1 MRGNEFLDKMELVDP
16 AYVEAAEKKPP
27 KRRRYRGKLAAA
39 ACICLMSGAALF
51 SLSRFSHTL
60 SPGGT
65 PPGTGP
71 ENPVLEE
78 AASQG
83 GNPSL
88 GENPSQGENSS
99 LGEPPGTPSVSA
111 PTSDAYTGLEQ
122 LLSHLSRYDYH
133 GAGDFQSKGYG
144 ASPKLQTEGRDTVSF
159 GEYTYQLS
167 PDKEIL
173 IYRNGSLV
181 DLISSRAEFLFLTG
195 NRLIAVRTMQE
206 GDGPGSSHSAFVEI
220 YSLDS
225 PGAPEFLECFVQQGR
240 ITACFLEG
248 TQLCLMT
255 SDGVCACGWSRLKNT
270 EDYIPKLF
278 RGGRQSLRGVEWTQ
292 EEIRIL
298 GEPSRISYVAVT
310 NIDIAR
316 MEVVGKCAYYGDIED
331 IFYGS
336 HWYAF
341 CTESITENNLS
352 LPELYT
358 FDSSMDF
365 TGKVDTSRV
374 FGLEK
379 TVPLQSGSRPAGEY
393 PDIVSVSRCGEIWS
407 ILGLYRT
414 VSEEGKLY
422 GELFAA
428 AYDPAS
434 GEIRHAM
441 ARTPESSFSIDDV
454 FWEENRAIV
463 SAGFSS
469 SGSDGRE
476 ECARIIFAEFDKTEI
491 SFHISDLICDRVRG
505 IDMMYWM
512 GNPFGYIHPFISLGN
527 GLYLRY
533 NSVPDGFDIY
543 DFRDSSRPKCLYRSK
558 GDIPQGY
565 RLDFENWVYDHETV
579 GVKMLIPENGEYRK
593 VTEIWCVF
601 SIDPYAEVPVE
612 KLREYPESGMDHTA
626 IIP

>member
-16 AYVEAAEKKPP
+16 AYVEAASEKPP
-27 KRRRYRGKLAAA
+27 KRRSYRGKLAAA
-39 ACICLMSGAALF
+39 ACLCLMSGAALF
-51 SLSRFSHTL
+51 SLSRFSHPL

-65 PPGTGP
+65 PPGTGQ
-71 ENPVLEE
+71 ENPVPEE
-78 AASQG
+78 DAFQ
-83 GNPSL
+83 

-99 LGEPPGTPSVSA
+99 PEEPPGTPSVSA
-111 PTSDAYTGLEQ
+111 PTSDTYTDLEQ

-133 GAGDFQSKGYG
+133 GEVDQSNGHG

-167 PDKEIL
+167 PDHEIR
-173 IYRNGSLV
+173 IYQNGAQSGSL
-181 DLISSRAEFLFLTG
+181 SSWADYLFLTG

-206 GDGPGSSHSAFVEI
+206 GDGPDSAYSAFVEV

-225 PGAPEFLECFVQQGR
+225 PGSPEFLECFVQEGS
-240 ITACFLEG
+240 ITACFLED

-298 GEPSRISYVAVT
+298 GEPSRVSYVAVT

-316 MEVVGKCAYYGDIED
+316 MEIVGKCAYYGDIED

-336 HWYAF
+336 RWYAF
-341 CTESITENNLS
+341 CTESVTENNLS

-379 TVPLQSGSRPAGEY
+379 TVALQNGSRPAGEY
-393 PDIVSVSRCGEIWS
+393 PSIVSVSRCGEIWS

-414 VSEEGKLY
+414 VSEKGKLCA
-422 GELFAA
+422 ELFAA

-454 FWEENRAIV
+454 FWEESRAIV

-469 SGSDGRE
+469 SGSGGRE
-476 ECARIIFAEFDKTEI
+476 ECARIIFTEFDKTEI
-491 SFHISDLICDRVRG
+491 SFYISDLICDRVRG

-512 GNPFGYIHPFISLGN
+512 GNPFGYIHPFISLGD

-533 NSVPDGFDIY
+533 NSVPDGFDLY
-543 DFRDSSRPKCLYRSK
+543 DFRDSSRPECLYRSK

-565 RLDFENWVYDHETV
+565 RLDFENWVYDRNTV

-601 SIDPYAEVPVE
+601 SIDPYAEIPVE
-612 KLREYPESGMDHTA
+612 KLREYPKNGMDYTA